1 MTGTM
6 TDTSEDDRIEEALDF
21 AGQLRLVEAMLFA
34 AAEPLGEEVLRT
46 RLPEDADVAALLS
59 RLSEDYAERGVNLVH
74 AANGWAFRSAPDLAH
89 HLRRTMPSPRKLSR
103 AALETLAIV
112 AYHQP
117 VTRSEIEGIR
127 GVTTSRGTIDT
138 LMEAG
143 WVRPGRRRQT
153 PGRPVTWVTTGD
165 FLDHFQLGSI
175 EELPGVEELKAAG
188 LLDSRP
194 AIATLPGGRLGDDE
208 ESDAGYDGEED
219 EDIDLFVRTEE
230 DGE

>member
-1 MTGTM
+1 MSDRG
-6 TDTSEDDRIEEALDF
+6 EDERIEAALDF

-34 AAEPLGEEVLRT
+34 SAEPLGEEVLRT
-46 RLPEDADVAALLS
+46 RLPEKADLAALLS
-59 RLSEDYAERGVNLVH
+59 RLSQDYAGRGVNLVH
-74 AANGWAFRSAPDLAH
+74 AGNGWAFRSAPDLAP
-89 HLRRTMPSPRKLSR
+89 HLRRTMPTPRKLSR
-103 AALETLAIV
+103 AALETLAII

-153 PGRPVTWVTTGD
+153 PGRPVTWMTTGE

-194 AIATLPGGRLGDDE
+194 AIATLPGGRLGEDE
-208 ESDAGYDGEED
+208 ESDAWDDREADDADG
-219 EDIDLFVRTEE
+219 DLFGR
-230 DGE
+230 DGDEA